1 MALPTECFQVRKCI
15 GSAPVFERLDVVSL
29 QAASSTTA
37 PTTPAV
43 PVKACAPRSMPNAP
57 VKPGVILASLAH
69 LATTKRKPDFLR
81 LAWISRRP
89 EAITA
94 ALKASIRALL
104 LDLSSAGFCGRG
116 LCALLML
123 WGLGGEA
130 DANLSTACWSCLK
143 RA

>member
-1 MALPTECFQVRKCI
+1 
-15 GSAPVFERLDVVSL
+15 
-29 QAASSTTA
+29 
-37 PTTPAV
+37 
-43 PVKACAPRSMPNAP
+43 MPNAP

-123 WGLGGEA
+123 WGFGGEA
-130 DANLSTACWSCLK
+130 DANLSGAKVLRAGFFILGVRENGNLAKAFFSLRGRVCVKCLDEK
-143 RA
+143 LSQKTS